1 MASSTWVAT
10 TPFEGQKPGTS
21 GLRKKTRV
29 FLQEHYLE
37 NFVQA
42 TFDVVCPAGKTLVVG
57 GDGRYHNDVAVQTIV
72 RMAKA
77 NGVGKIITGVNGIM
91 GTPALSALVR
101 DRKAFGGIILT
112 ASHNPG
118 GIDEDFGI
126 KYNVSNGGPAPSGV
140 TKAIYERTQIIEKY
154 AIDATLND
162 IDLSAPGTV
171 SSGDAF
177 SVEVVDPTDQYT
189 ALMKEVFDFDALRG
203 FLARSDFSFVYDA
216 LHGVAGPY
224 AKRIFGKELGVS
236 AESLRNCDPL
246 PDFGGHHPDP
256 NLTYAP
262 QLVKTMG
269 LQRDGTVL
277 PGAED
282 VPSFGAAA
290 DGDMDRN
297 MVLGAKFFVT
307 PSDSV
312 AIIAANAK
320 DAIPYFSKRGGVKS
334 LARSMPTS
342 QALDL
347 VAKDLGVP
355 LFEVP
360 TGWKFFGNLMDSA
373 EVFGQEDY
381 TPLICGE
388 ESFGTGSSHI
398 REKDGVWAVLCWLS
412 ILSKRNESTDLGSLV
427 SVGDIVQAHWKK
439 FGRNVYC
446 RYDYEGV
453 DKVDALKMMARL
465 TGMMEMWKMSG
476 KNPTALPGG
485 AFTLTKADEF
495 EYHDPVDGSVSSNQG
510 WRFIMSDGSRFVFR
524 LSGTGSVGAT
534 VRLYLERYIAPD
546 ATEDVLFGN
555 VQSALGTLVATALEV
570 SQIKAYTGRDAPTV
584 IT

>member
-1 MASSTWVAT
+1 M
-10 TPFEGQKPGTS
+10 
-21 GLRKKTRV
+21 
-29 FLQEHYLE
+29 
-37 NFVQA
+37 
-42 TFDVVCPAGKTLVVG
+42 
-57 GDGRYHNDVAVQTIV
+57 
-72 RMAKA
+72 
-77 NGVGKIITGVNGIM
+77 
-91 GTPALSALVR
+91 
-101 DRKAFGGIILT
+101 T

-126 KYNVSNGGPAPSGV
+126 KYNVSMGPAPSGV
-140 TKAIYERTQIIEKY
+140 TTAIFEKTKTIDKY
-154 AIDATLND
+154 YIDASLNS
-162 IDLSAPGTV
+162 IDLSAVASFEISETFTV
-171 SSGDAF
+171 
-177 SVEVVDPTDQYT
+177 EIVDPTEQYT
-189 ALMKEVFDFDALRG
+189 ALMKEVFDFDALRT
-203 FLARSDFSFVYDA
+203 FMARADFSFVYDA

-224 AKRIFGKELGVS
+224 ARRIFGRELGVS
-236 AESLRNCDPL
+236 DECLRNCDPL

-262 QLVKTMG
+262 ELVARMG
-269 LQRDGTVL
+269 LQRNGTQL
-277 PGAED
+277 PSCNTE
-282 VPSFGAAA
+282 VPTFGAAA

-297 MVLGAKFFVT
+297 MVLGSRFFVT

-320 DAIPYFSKRGGVKS
+320 EAIPYFTRRGGVKS

-347 VAKDLGVP
+347 VAKELGVP

-373 EVFGQEDY
+373 EIFGQEDY

-412 ILSKRNESTDLGSLV
+412 LLAKQNESTMSSGKLI
-427 SVGDIVQAHWKK
+427 SVRDIVIGHWKR

-453 DKVDALKMMARL
+453 DKTSALKMMARL
-465 TGMMEMWKMSG
+465 TGIIDMWRLSG
-476 KNPTALPGG
+476 NKPVTLPAGN
-485 AFTLTKADEF
+485 FVLSKADEF
-495 EYHDPVDGSVSSNQG
+495 EYHDPVDKSVTRNQG

-524 LSGTGSVGAT
+524 LSGTGST
-534 VRLYLERYIAPD
+534 
-546 ATEDVLFGN
+546 
-555 VQSALGTLVATALEV
+555 SA
-570 SQIKAYTGRDAPTV
+570 
-584 IT
+584 